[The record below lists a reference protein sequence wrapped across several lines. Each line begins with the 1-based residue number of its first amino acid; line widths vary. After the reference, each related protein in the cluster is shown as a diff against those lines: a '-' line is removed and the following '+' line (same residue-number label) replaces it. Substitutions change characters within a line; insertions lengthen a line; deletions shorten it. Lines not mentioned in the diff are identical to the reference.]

1 MIFISKYHGSHFNEL
16 EKILS
21 LNSPKYF
28 APSEINDFKK
38 YLVNGVEDYFVL
50 LEKDQ
55 IIGAG
60 GINYEKTHAV
70 LSWDFIHPDYHG
82 KGLGTKLV
90 KHRLVWIKE
99 KTDFTKVIVRT
110 SQHTHEFYAKMGFEL
125 VNTEKDYWAIGF
137 DLYEMKMNL

>member
-1 MIFISKYHGSHFNEL
+1 MKIKPYHNSYSQRL
-16 EKILS
+16 
-21 LNSPKYF
+21 LNLLDSNVPKYF
-28 APSEINDFKK
+28 APSEVNDFKK

-55 IIGAG
+55 VIGAG

-70 LSWDFIHPDYHG
+70 LSWDFIHPEYHG

-110 SQHTHEFYAKMGFEL
+110 SQHAHEFYAKMGFEL
-125 VNTEKDYWAIGF
+125 VNTEKDYWAKGF
-137 DLYEMKMNL
+137 DLYEMEMSL